1 MGLQQTARVLIRS
14 RAYSLS
20 AVLTMAVGLAAAT
33 AVVAVTSAVLLRPL
47 PYPKPDRLFRLNAS
61 MTDPSA
67 SQTLFTLSPIEV
79 VRLQQQARTLEQVEA
94 FSPTEMALNTGGS
107 PETLKV
113 GAVSP
118 GFLRLFG
125 LQSTIGRD
133 FTAEEDAQR
142 LPVAVLDGGTW
153 TRRFGRD
160 PNIVGQTIRLD
171 GTPYVVVG
179 VSPRR
184 LSAAAA
190 KRGRVDSAR
199 SKRRCLTPIP
209 PEHDGRGAAR
219 PESHARRGA
228 SGDPR
233 HPAADRQGLSP
244 IARPLHDQL
253 HRPPRVALRVVPV
266 GTPDPWRGGAF
277 HCC

>member
-1 MGLQQTARVLIRS
+1 MIQMGLQQTARGLIHS
-14 RAYSLS
+14 RAYALS

-47 PYPKPDRLFRLNAS
+47 PYPKPDRLFRLNAI
-61 MTDPSA
+61 MTDPGA
-67 SQTLFTLSPIEV
+67 PQTLFTLSPIEV
-79 VRLQQQARTLEQVEA
+79 VRLQQQARTLDQVEA

-153 TRRFGRD
+153 TR
-160 PNIVGQTIRLD
+160 
-171 GTPYVVVG
+171 
-179 VSPRR
+179 
-184 LSAAAA
+184 
-190 KRGRVDSAR
+190 
-199 SKRRCLTPIP
+199 
-209 PEHDGRGAAR
+209 
-219 PESHARRGA
+219 
-228 SGDPR
+228 
-233 HPAADRQGLSP
+233 
-244 IARPLHDQL
+244 
-253 HRPPRVALRVVPV
+253 
-266 GTPDPWRGGAF
+266 
-277 HCC
+277 

>member
-1 MGLQQTARVLIRS
+1 MGLQQTARVLVRS

-61 MTDPSA
+61 MADPSA
-67 SQTLFTLSPIEV
+67 PQTLFTLSPIEV

-94 FSPTEMALNTGGS
+94 FSPIEMALNTGGS

-179 VSPRR
+179 VLEQKTMP
-184 LSAAAA
+184 
-190 KRGRVDSAR
+190 
-199 SKRRCLTPIP
+199 
-209 PEHDGRGAAR
+209 
-219 PESHARRGA
+219 HAN
-228 SGDPR
+228 S
-233 HPAADRQGLSP
+233 SE
-244 IARPLHDQL
+244 
-253 HRPPRVALRVVPV
+253 
-266 GTPDPWRGGAF
+266 T
-277 HCC
+277 